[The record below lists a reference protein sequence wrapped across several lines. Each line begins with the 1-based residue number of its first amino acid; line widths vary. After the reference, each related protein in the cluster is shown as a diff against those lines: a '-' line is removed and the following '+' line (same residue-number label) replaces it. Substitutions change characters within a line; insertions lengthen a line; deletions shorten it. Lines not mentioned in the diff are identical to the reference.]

1 MAASSAA
8 LKQLEWGSAKPLKNG
23 KRATKGTRKTSK
35 RPARLHINEQL
46 NSNIVESPIYDPE
59 MRKYIYNGIAQN
71 IRVEME
77 KRELTIT
84 QLAELAGV
92 EYSHLA
98 NILRE
103 KQQIGLQTLICVAY
117 AMEMTPSELF
127 PFDFNTR
134 KSNGARFDDL
144 TKECDLQTVNTILG
158 IVADLVRDERRIKHS
173 F

>member
-1 MAASSAA
+1 MSDSNTAVKLVETSGGSREKEVSSD
-8 LKQLEWGSAKPLKNG
+8 KKK
-23 KRATKGTRKTSK
+23 KVTRTPKFNVDEK
-35 RPARLHINEQL
+35 L
-46 NSNIVESPIYDPE
+46 NLYIVESPIYDME

-77 KRELTIT
+77 KRGLTVRR
-84 QLAELAGV
+84 LAMLSGV

-98 NILRE
+98 NILKE

-117 AMEMTPSELF
+117 AMEMTPAELF

-144 TKECDLQTVNTILG
+144 TKECDLTTVNTILG
-158 IVADLVRDERRIKHS
+158 MVADIVKDIRRIKHS
-173 F
+173 L

>member
-1 MAASSAA
+1 MSTSAA
-8 LKQLEWGSAKPLKNG
+8 LKQPEESKKHG
-23 KRATKGTRKTSK
+23 KKADSSGTRKK
-35 RPARLHINEQL
+35 RTPQIHINERI
-46 NSNIVESPIYDPE
+46 NANIIESPIYDIE

-71 IRVEME
+71 IRVEMG

-84 QLAELAGV
+84 KLAELAGV

-98 NILRE
+98 NILKE

-117 AMEMTPSELF
+117 AMEMTPAELF
-127 PFDFNTR
+127 PFDFNKR

-144 TKECDLQTVNTILG
+144 TKECDLITVNIILG
-158 IVADLVRDERRIKHS
+158 IVADIVRDMRRIRHS

>member
-1 MAASSAA
+1 MDAV
-8 LKQLEWGSAKPLKNG
+8 LQDTIETREP
-23 KRATKGTRKTSK
+23 KRKRKKTS
-35 RPARLHINEQL
+35 RPAQIHINENVAGTL
-46 NSNIVESPIYDPE
+46 NSPLYDPE
-59 MRKYIYNGIAQN
+59 LRRSIYNGIAQN

-84 QLAELAGV
+84 SLASLAGV

-98 NILRE
+98 NILKE
-103 KQQIGLQTLICVAY
+103 KQQIGLQTLISVAY
-117 AMEMTPSELF
+117 AMELTPAELF

-144 TKECDLQTVNTILG
+144 TKECDLTTVNIILG
-158 IVADLVRDERRIKHS
+158 IVADIVKDMRRIKHS

>member
-1 MAASSAA
+1 MDAV
-8 LKQLEWGSAKPLKNG
+8 LQDTIETREP
-23 KRATKGTRKTSK
+23 KRKRKKTS
-35 RPARLHINEQL
+35 RPAQIHINENVAGTL
-46 NSNIVESPIYDPE
+46 NSPLYDPE
-59 MRKYIYNGIAQN
+59 LRRYIYNGIAQN

-84 QLAELAGV
+84 SLASLAGV

-98 NILRE
+98 NILKE
-103 KQQIGLQTLICVAY
+103 KQQIGLQTLISVAY
-117 AMEMTPSELF
+117 AMELTPAELF

-144 TKECDLQTVNTILG
+144 TKECDLTTVNIILG
-158 IVADLVRDERRIKHS
+158 IVADIVKDMRRIKHS

>member
-1 MAASSAA
+1 MFIVMSATLNEPVKEA
-8 LKQLEWGSAKPLKNG
+8 ELKPVKKSG
-23 KRATKGTRKTSK
+23 RKVNRSPQIRIDEKVSLT
-35 RPARLHINEQL
+35 IN
-46 NSNIVESPIYDPE
+46 SPIYDPE
-59 MRKYIYNGIAQN
+59 LRKCIYNGIAQN

-84 QLAELAGV
+84 KLANLTGV

-98 NILRE
+98 NILKE
-103 KQQIGLQTLICVAY
+103 KQQIGLQTLISVAY
-117 AMEMTPSELF
+117 AMELTPAELF

-144 TKECDLQTVNTILG
+144 TKECDLTTVNIILG
-158 IVADLVRDERRIKHS
+158 IVADIVKDMRRIKHT